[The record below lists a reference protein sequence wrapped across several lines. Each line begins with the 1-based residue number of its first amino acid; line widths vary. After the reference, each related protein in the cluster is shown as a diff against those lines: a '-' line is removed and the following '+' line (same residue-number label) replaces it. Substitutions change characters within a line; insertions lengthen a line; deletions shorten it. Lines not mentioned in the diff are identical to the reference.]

1 MNYKK
6 GKVKNIHY
14 GDIHTKFPPLLDCKN
29 NMQIPFI
36 NPDIDLSKFD
46 DENYLKNGDL
56 IIADASEDYNDI
68 GKAIEVQNID
78 DEKILAGL
86 HTILARDEKDIT
98 VDGFKTFLFL
108 SNTLKHEIKVIANG
122 ASVLGISKENLSKL
136 TVKIPSI
143 KEQQKIIDFLILIQ
157 EKLNLLEKKYDLL
170 IQFKEY
176 VMYQLFTR
184 KIKLIN
190 SDNKWGLK
198 KIKEIGKINTGNTP
212 STKIK
217 DFYYPE
223 KYLWVTP
230 SDIRDSKY
238 IIDTE
243 RKLSYEG
250 AKKGRLVKKNSVLVT
265 CIASIGKNCIIP
277 VDGYFNQQINSIT
290 PNENFNTDFIYYLI
304 SYNSKKMKNYAG
316 ITATPILNK
325 KSFESMVF
333 EFPNLKDQKYIA
345 NFISKIDE
353 KIDLIKSNIN
363 KTKEFKK
370 YLLQKMFV

>member
-157 EKLNLLEKKYDLL
+157 EKLNLLEKKYEKTLE
-170 IQFKEY
+170 FKEY
-176 VMYQLFTR
+176 LMQNIFNENLVCCFNKNEHEKWKIFRIGELFKERSEKGFDNLELLSVTLNDGVVKR
-184 KIKLIN
+184 SDIESKDN
-190 SDNKWGLK
+190 SNDNKSNYKHVIPG
-198 KIKEIGKINTGNTP
+198 
-212 STKIK
+212 
-217 DFYYPE
+217 
-223 KYLWVTP
+223 
-230 SDIRDSKY
+230 DIVYNSMRMWQGASGVSKY
-238 IIDTE
+238 EGIVSPAYTILKRNIKCDSEFFGYYFKTKQMINQFRRYSQGLTSDTW
-243 RKLSYEG
+243 
-250 AKKGRLVKKNSVLVT
+250 
-265 CIASIGKNCIIP
+265 
-277 VDGYFNQQINSIT
+277 
-290 PNENFNTDFIYYLI
+290 
-304 SYNSKKMKNYAG
+304 
-316 ITATPILNK
+316 
-325 KSFESMVF
+325 
-333 EFPNLKDQKYIA
+333 NLKYPL
-345 NFISKIDE
+345 ISKIKISIPSIKEQKRISEFLHKVDE
-353 KIDLIKSNIN
+353 TLILLEKQLN